1 MPLVLESTT
10 LPADRAER
18 GIERAMG
25 GNHALV
31 VQAPECEGGKENP
44 GKSKANWQ
52 ITSRDI
58 NENLF
63 SWPSLPANSVTPL
76 QRRKK
81 KNDVQTLISMLISFY
96 LEK

>member
-1 MPLVLESTT
+1 MYESLKHSSVTFGGFSWNHGGHFDPLGLYLPLVLESTT

-44 GKSKANWQ
+44 
-52 ITSRDI
+52 
-58 NENLF
+58 
-63 SWPSLPANSVTPL
+63 
-76 QRRKK
+76 
-81 KNDVQTLISMLISFY
+81 
-96 LEK
+96 